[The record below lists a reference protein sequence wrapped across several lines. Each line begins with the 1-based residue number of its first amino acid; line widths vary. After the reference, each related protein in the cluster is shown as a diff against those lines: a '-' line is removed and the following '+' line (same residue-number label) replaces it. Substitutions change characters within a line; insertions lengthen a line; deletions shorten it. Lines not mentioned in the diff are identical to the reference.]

1 MMIKFWIN
9 TTCQV
14 VVLKGDEVGEGEE
27 VEEEEEEEE
36 EEVCKIMLMF
46 IIFKIHLELAMLL
59 VNIQEV

>member
-14 VVLKGDEVGEGEE
+14 VVLKADEVGEG
-27 VEEEEEEEE
+27 EEEEEEEE
-36 EEVCKIMLMF
+36 EEKVFKIMLMF